1 VLEQRRSE
9 TASAETDAL
18 IQDNIDLIGRVVQ
31 RVASMYPRHVDR
43 QELWNAGALGLV
55 EAARRFDPDAGIPF
69 ERYASI
75 RVRGAIIDSTRTR
88 DWASRSVRRQYRELS
103 QAEDQLTET
112 SGRAPSKEELSK
124 LLGVGT
130 DELEQIKARS
140 EASMLLYLDH
150 ENGEDGLTLRESI
163 IDEDVT
169 ARPEMALEQREMLG
183 SMREAVDN
191 LPGVHGDVIRRYYFE
206 GELLQDIAAELGVT
220 QARVS
225 QIRTEALNS
234 VRAWFGSMY
243 EGVPEVADES
253 PGKRARAAY
262 VSQMASHS
270 TWRSRVDAPEVE
282 VASPSTATG

>member
-1 VLEQRRSE
+1 MLEQRRSE

-140 EASMLLYLDH
+140 EALMLLYLDH

-163 IDEDVT
+163 IDEDVS

>member
-1 VLEQRRSE
+1 MQEQRRSE
-9 TASAETDAL
+9 TATAESDAL

-88 DWASRSVRRQYRELS
+88 DWASRSVRRRYRELS
-103 QAEDQLTET
+103 QAEEQLTEA
-112 SGRAPSKEELSK
+112 SGQSPSKEALSE

-130 DELEQIKARS
+130 DELEQIRARS

-150 ENGEDGLTLRESI
+150 ENGEDGATLRESI

-183 SMREAVDN
+183 SLREAVEN

-243 EGVPEVADES
+243 EGVPDVVDES

-262 VSQMASHS
+262 VSQMASQS
-270 TWRSRVDAPEVE
+270 TWRSRVDAPEV
-282 VASPSTATG
+282 VAPSSATG

>member
-1 VLEQRRSE
+1 VQEQRRSE
-9 TASAETDAL
+9 TATAESDAL
-18 IQDNIDLIGRVVQ
+18 IHDNIDLVGRVVQ

-55 EAARRFDPDAGIPF
+55 EAARRFDPDPGIPF

-88 DWASRSVRRQYRELS
+88 DWASRSVRRRYRELS
-103 QAEDQLTET
+103 QAEEQLTEA
-112 SGRAPSKEELSK
+112 SGHAPSREALSE

-130 DELEQIKARS
+130 DELEQIRARS
-140 EASMLLYLDH
+140 EASVFLYLDH

-163 IDEDVT
+163 IDVDAT
-169 ARPEMALEQREMLG
+169 ARPEMALEQREML
-183 SMREAVDN
+183 SSLREAVEN

-206 GELLQDIAAELGVT
+206 GELLQDIATELGVT

-225 QIRTEALNS
+225 QIRAEALNS
-234 VRAWFGSMY
+234 LRAWFGSMY
-243 EGVPEVADES
+243 EGVPEVTDES

-262 VSQMASHS
+262 ISQMASHS
-270 TWRSRVDAPEVE
+270 TWRSRVDAHEV
-282 VASPSTATG
+282 VAPSSATG